1 MSYIAP
7 PLNGSSILLDK
18 VLYSVRLESMECPCA
33 ICLLFVWQRNA
44 ANALSCCYVR
54 AYAYLLLAANS
65 LNATALSAA
74 LGIGKEAGLSPRPVL
89 CVVHLEIS
97 DKTSSNV

>member
-1 MSYIAP
+1 
-7 PLNGSSILLDK
+7 
-18 VLYSVRLESMECPCA
+18 MECPCA

-65 LNATALSAA
+65 LNATTLSAA
-74 LGIGKEAGLSPRPVL
+74 LGICEEAGLSTRPVL
-89 CVVHLEIS
+89 CVAHLEIS
-97 DKTSSNV
+97 DKTKLKCVTD